1 MFQGRIIDT
10 KLRKLSIQDAEKFIA
25 SSDFGASI
33 FFSGTVRNQNDNKSV
48 IGITYDT
55 HDALVIQS
63 FEEIY
68 NEANEKL
75 EIKNKAVFIDH
86 AKGYLNLGEISII
99 IAVATKHREEAY
111 KLSRYIIVL
120 SNAFMPGSFFT
131 YCNKNS
137 SYTLSLCQSANF
149 LLFLINHSANLSGS
163 KYSFRIQLLPNF
175 TKPS

>member
-111 KLSRYIIVL
+111 KLSRYIIEEIKKRSPIWKKEHYENEESEWL
-120 SNAFMPGSFFT
+120 KGNPI
-131 YCNKNS
+131 
-137 SYTLSLCQSANF
+137 ANE
-149 LLFLINHSANLSGS
+149 
-163 KYSFRIQLLPNF
+163 KV
-175 TKPS
+175 